1 MIELNLLKQRP
12 VIHGIPSEKD
22 GAKLLFV
29 VTAAVV
35 VVAILTFVL
44 YRVVIGI
51 SGSEDYDM
59 SGYTNVVVK
68 TDTTQYAQIDNKDL
82 HDSVESNIVPVKRF
96 TDYDNMSMA
105 ERLNYEHVFTYYLF
119 RELSL
124 IVPADVDFSTLSMH
138 NYSKVEALGGV
149 ESKTGV
155 LSLFSSLKNEGWALK
170 PKPASLFREVSD
182 GYQFR
187 FEGTYSVIPSKLDS
201 EMIRLDDIPR
211 DDHLQRLKDS
221 VLTVIERT
229 PVVSSSK
236 TLDLL
241 DTKFEGKYRHYYY
254 TIGGRSNF
262 VQFSELLSELKKLSL
277 PISVSDVELSA
288 SGGGLIWNITVKITV
303 V

>member
-22 GAKLLFV
+22 GAKLLV
-29 VTAAVV
+29 VVILAVM
-35 VVAILTFVL
+35 VVAILAFVL
-44 YRVVIGI
+44 YRVIIGI
-51 SGSEDYDM
+51 SGTEDM
-59 SGYTNVVVK
+59 TGYTNVVVK
-68 TDTTQYAQIDNKDL
+68 TDTTKYTQVNTGEL
-82 HDSVESNIVPVKRF
+82 HDSVESNIVPTKRF
-96 TDYDNMSMA
+96 TEYANMSMA
-105 ERLNYEHVFTYYLF
+105 ERLNYEHSYTYYLF

-124 IVPADVDFSTLSMH
+124 IVPADVDFSTLSVK
-138 NYSKVEALGGV
+138 NYRFVKALGGV
-149 ESKTGV
+149 ESKAGV
-155 LSLFSSLKNEGWALK
+155 LSLFSSLKNEGWKLT

-187 FEGTYSVIPSKLDS
+187 FEGEYAIIPSDLDA
-201 EMIRLDDIPR
+201 EMIKLEDIPR

-221 VLTVIERT
+221 VLTVVERT
-229 PVVSSSK
+229 PVVASGK

-254 TIGGRSNF
+254 TIEGRSNF

-277 PISVSDVELSA
+277 PISVSDVDLSA

>member
-22 GAKLLFV
+22 GTKLLLVVLFSVFV
-29 VTAAVV
+29 VAVL
-35 VVAILTFVL
+35 AYVL

-51 SGSEDYDM
+51 SGSEDM

-68 TDTTQYAQIDNKDL
+68 TDTAQYAEVKTSDL
-82 HDSVESNIVPVKRF
+82 HDSVQSELVPTKRF
-96 TDYDNMSMA
+96 TAYENMSMA
-105 ERLNYEHVFTYYLF
+105 ERLNYEHAYTYYLF

-124 IVPADVDFSTLSMH
+124 IVPADVDFSTLSVT
-138 NYSKVEALGGV
+138 NYNFVKALGGV
-149 ESKTGV
+149 ESKEGV
-155 LSLFSSLKNEGWALK
+155 LSLFSSLKKEGWKLA

-187 FEGTYSVIPSKLDS
+187 FEGEYAIIPSKLDA
-201 EMIRLDDIPR
+201 EMIRIEDIPR

-221 VLTVIERT
+221 VLTVVGRT
-229 PVVSSSK
+229 PVVPSSK

-241 DTKFEGKYRHYYY
+241 DTKFEGQYRHYYY
-254 TIGGRSNF
+254 TLSGKSNF
-262 VQFSELLSELKKLSL
+262 VQFSDLLSELKKLAL

-288 SGGGLIWNITVKITV
+288 SGGGLVWHITVKITV